1 MSILVI
7 GVIGLIL
14 LSVGTGQPLYVLIGA
29 VASFLLL
36 ASGQVDGF
44 ESLKIIIE
52 TTRELSEKEVLLAI
66 PFFVISGA
74 IMSEGDIA
82 RRLIAV
88 ARACFGW
95 LSGGLAVST
104 VVACIFFAAI
114 SGSSPVTVIAIGS
127 IMYPAM
133 VAEKFSER
141 FSTGLVST
149 AGSLGILIPPSIP
162 MIVYAIVVPGGFVDP
177 PGYNLAGE
185 NGSLGL
191 VELFI
196 AGLGPG
202 LLIGG
207 LLAAYSIVEG
217 RRARAS
223 KSPLAMSEVLSTT
236 RRGFWALML
245 PVLILGGIYSGIFT
259 PTQAAAASVFYALI
273 VELYVHRSLTVHD
286 LPRVLSQATV
296 LIGALLIIV
305 ALAQGFNKYLTLAQV
320 AEAAV
325 VFLDQYELTPITF
338 LILVNILLLIVGC
351 FMDILSAIL
360 ILVPLI
366 SPIALQLGIHPMHLA
381 VIFIVNLEIGY
392 LTPPLGLNLF
402 VASTIFKKSLGEV
415 IRSVLPFLGLMVVG
429 LTLVTYVPTISLGA
443 VSLKNG
449 EGLYVPF
456 PERRIAMDNIEIPEE
471 IRFLS
476 AVAGDDGVPVVEE
489 EVVDPGRPL
498 TIQEMMAQAEADREE
513 EAMDNLAYDS
523 LSELLLDYRR
533 VRSGELLLE
542 ELNS

>member
-1 MSILVI
+1 
-7 GVIGLIL
+7 
-14 LSVGTGQPLYVLIGA
+14 
-29 VASFLLL
+29 
-36 ASGQVDGF
+36 
-44 ESLKIIIE
+44 
-52 TTRELSEKEVLLAI
+52 
-66 PFFVISGA
+66 
-74 IMSEGDIA
+74 
-82 RRLIAV
+82 
-88 ARACFGW
+88 
-95 LSGGLAVST
+95 
-104 VVACIFFAAI
+104 
-114 SGSSPVTVIAIGS
+114 
-127 IMYPAM
+127 
-133 VAEKFSER
+133 
-141 FSTGLVST
+141 
-149 AGSLGILIPPSIP
+149 
-162 MIVYAIVVPGGFVDP
+162 
-177 PGYNLAGE
+177 
-185 NGSLGL
+185 
-191 VELFI
+191 
-196 AGLGPG
+196 
-202 LLIGG
+202 
-207 LLAAYSIVEG
+207 G

-542 ELNS
+542 ELNSGDE